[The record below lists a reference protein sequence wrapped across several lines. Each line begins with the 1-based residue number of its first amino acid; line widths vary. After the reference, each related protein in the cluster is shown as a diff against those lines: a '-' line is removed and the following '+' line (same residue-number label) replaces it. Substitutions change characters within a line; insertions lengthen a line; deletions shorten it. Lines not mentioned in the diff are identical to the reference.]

1 MRVGNRRRRCGLCG
15 SVSEGS
21 NPAGLR
27 AIPLTRATSAWRY
40 ALGVS
45 AATIGSAALW
55 GAIAIGAATLIPNPR
70 TARPLLGVSALL
82 AAIST
87 LTLAAAL
94 IAGDFSLAYVV
105 DTTSRATPWPYR
117 MAALWGGMDGSMLFY
132 SALTLG
138 VGWIAARRIDLG
150 GIGMRVVAMA
160 GVGYLLVTAFIANP
174 FDVLAVPALDG
185 VGLLAIL
192 QHPAMVYHP
201 PILYLGLTVLV
212 IPAALTLEAVLEKRT
227 DRIWLRTTRR
237 WLVVSWTLLT
247 LGMAAGA
254 NWAYIELGWGGFWA
268 WDPVENTSLMPWLA
282 AAIFLHTSRV
292 EVQTGRLR
300 RWNVFFALTAFVLT
314 ILGVYLTRS
323 GVTGSIHAFAEDPVI
338 GRVLLS
344 ATLVAIVGAIYVAWR
359 APKGEPW
366 TSVGS
371 GRDTWL
377 LAAGVLIAVIL
388 LFVAIGSAYPAY
400 ASVFLDESLSIDAG
414 FFVTT
419 IYPIALL
426 LAVLMPFA
434 LSTRWKR
441 AGLSLGSVGIFIGT
455 SAAVAILVVSL
466 AINPTWVGGGLLA
479 PALAGTMV
487 LTWFSVS
494 RRPRGRRLAGYL
506 AHLGVLMVLTGAAG
520 SAMGDQFVGVLA
532 PGDTVEV
539 GGHHVAMIDIDT
551 GETDR
556 FLFAEARIEV
566 DGDLILTPQIR
577 AYEDQALPVAEPALH
592 STPASDVIVA
602 ISLLF
607 PEANAADVSVFVRP
621 LVWWVWA
628 GSLLLTLAGLL
639 WLHATAG
646 DVSGRRRLARAVP
659 PAEGTTSDNSAR

>member
-1 MRVGNRRRRCGLCG
+1 M
-15 SVSEGS
+15 
-21 NPAGLR
+21 
-27 AIPLTRATSAWRY
+27 
-40 ALGVS
+40 LGVS
-45 AATIGSAALW
+45 S
-55 GAIAIGAATLIPNPR
+55 
-70 TARPLLGVSALL
+70 LL
-82 AAIST
+82 AGLST
-87 LTLAAAL
+87 LALAAAL
-94 IAGDFSLAYVV
+94 LVGDFSLAYVV

-138 VGWIAARRIDLG
+138 VGWFAAKRTSMGR
-150 GIGMRVVAMA
+150 IGMGVVAVT

-174 FDVLAVPALDG
+174 FDVLAVPAVDG

-212 IPAALTLEAVLEKRT
+212 VPAALTVEAVLERRT
-227 DRIWLRTTRR
+227 DRLWLWTTRR
-237 WLVVSWTLLT
+237 WLIVSWALLT

-282 AAIFLHTSRV
+282 AAVFLHTSRV
-292 EVQTGRLR
+292 EVQSGRLR
-300 RWNVFFALTAFVLT
+300 RWNVFFALAAFVLT

-344 ATLVAIVGAIYVAWR
+344 ATLAAVAGSVYLAWR

-377 LAAGVLIAVIL
+377 LAGGVLMAVIL
-388 LFVAIGSAYPAY
+388 LFVTVGSAYPAY
-400 ASVFLDESLSIDAG
+400 ASVFLDDSLSIDAG

-434 LSTRWKR
+434 LRTRWKR
-441 AGLSLGSVGIFIGT
+441 AGLPLGSIGAFIGT
-455 SAAVAILVVSL
+455 SAVVAILVVML
-466 AINPTWVGGGLLA
+466 AISPTWVGAGLLA
-479 PALAGTMV
+479 PAMAGSVV
-487 LTWFSVS
+487 LVWFLVS

-520 SAMGDQFVGVLA
+520 SAMGDQFVGVLS

-539 GGHHVAMIDIDT
+539 GGHHITLIDIET

-556 FLFAEARIEV
+556 YLFAEARVEV
-566 DGDLILTPQIR
+566 DGDVILTPQIR
-577 AYEDQALPVAEPALH
+577 AYEDQALPVAEPALD
-592 STPASDVIVA
+592 STPAGDVIVA

-607 PEANAADVSVFVRP
+607 PDANAADVSVFVRP

-646 DVSGRRRLARAVP
+646 DVSGRRRLARAAP
-659 PAEGTTSDNSAR
+659 PAEGTTSGSSVR